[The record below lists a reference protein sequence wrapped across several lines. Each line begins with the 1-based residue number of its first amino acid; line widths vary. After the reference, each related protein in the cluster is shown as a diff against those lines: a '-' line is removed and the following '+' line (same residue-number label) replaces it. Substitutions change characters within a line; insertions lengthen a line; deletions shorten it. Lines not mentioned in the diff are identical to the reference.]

1 MFQIFPPVFPFS
13 LFCSVHPPSVL
24 LHEASNTSGNLR
36 WVCRFWGS
44 PGEGALIKQGLDPI
58 NNQYT
63 VTDFQKKK
71 KKTEKVLH
79 KFWTVWCFGE
89 CVFSDVFIGLLCMYT
104 FLREHACF
112 IQTFPSGAL
121 VMSKQTKKISKTIML
136 PKRGLSI
143 DFKLTSFRPKLHPTV
158 IWSWHKKSE
167 MFFLCIY
174 LYQGQIVHRIV

>member
-1 MFQIFPPVFPFS
+1 MFQIFPPVFSFLS
-13 LFCSVHPPSVL
+13 LLFCPSSICSAPWSKQHVWQLEVGLQGLRVSRRGCTYKARAGPHQQSVH
-24 LHEASNTSGNLR
+24 SNRL
-36 WVCRFWGS
+36 
-44 PGEGALIKQGLDPI
+44 P
-58 NNQYT
+58 
-63 VTDFQKKK
+63 KKK

-158 IWSWHKKSE
+158 IRSWHKKSE